1 MQHTKIEKGT
11 VVDRN
16 GAAAALGM
24 DPRVIQ
30 KLVTGG
36 WLEPVTDPAAKPTGS
51 KNRKQFFRL
60 ADVVSARIKQAVG
73 QRIGDGEL
81 LDAPQAR
88 ARRDMATA
96 ALSELSLK
104 EREGQLLDADEVL
117 KVNGRIV
124 SAVRSKL
131 LLFPQVWSDRAHKA
145 GKLHDV
151 SGVERVLQTAV
162 DETLTELS
170 EMKTDTVTAG

>member
-1 MQHTKIEKGT
+1 MKIEKEAI
-11 VVDRN
+11 VDRN

-24 DPRVIQ
+24 DARVIQ

-36 WLEPVTDPAAKPTGS
+36 WLESVEDPAAKPTGS
-51 KNRKQFFRL
+51 KNRKQFYRL
-60 ADVVSARIKQAVG
+60 ADVVAARIKQAVG

-96 ALSELSLK
+96 KLSELALK
-104 EREGQLLDADEVL
+104 EREGRLLDKDEVL
-117 KVNGRIV
+117 QVNGRIV

-145 GKLHDV
+145 GKLNDV
-151 SGVERVLQTAV
+151 SGVEKVLQTAV
-162 DETLTELS
+162 DEALAELS
-170 EMKTDTVTAG
+170 EMDTDAPPPGA